1 MNKILTN
8 LLPLLFFTT
17 AGFYSVSIFSNQQKV
32 DDWVGEYEAV
42 QPNYIESR
50 ILNTKHKVKKSL
62 SNFNKSVYLDLK
74 KDYSFTT
81 FYVKSNKDTI
91 LYKGTWELKDK
102 TPVLHFTH
110 NSYEVEKLNLTNK
123 IYYVD
128 YVKPCHDTTQRMMKF
143 NLFKKSN

>member
-17 AGFYSVSIFSNQQKV
+17 VGFYSVSIVSNQQKV

-74 KDYSFTT
+74 KR
-81 FYVKSNKDTI
+81 
-91 LYKGTWELKDK
+91 L
-102 TPVLHFTH
+102 
-110 NSYEVEKLNLTNK
+110 
-123 IYYVD
+123 
-128 YVKPCHDTTQRMMKF
+128 
-143 NLFKKSN
+143 